1 MELLDL
7 AFAVLILKITFC
19 VLPGIFGIFL
29 IFSSENSKRRMRSKV
44 CSQLFG
50 ISDAI
55 RTYKF
60 TRFLYVVGMLSILF
74 SLTAIWVFVLS
85 AYV

>member
-1 MELLDL
+1 MELLNL
-7 AFAVLILKITFC
+7 AFAILILKITLC

-29 IFSSENSKRRMRSKV
+29 IFSSQSSKRRMRSKV
-44 CSQLFG
+44 CSRLFG

-55 RTYKF
+55 RTRKF
-60 TRFLYVVGMLSILF
+60 TCFLYVLGMLSMLF
-74 SLTAIWVFVLS
+74 SLTAIWVFVLR